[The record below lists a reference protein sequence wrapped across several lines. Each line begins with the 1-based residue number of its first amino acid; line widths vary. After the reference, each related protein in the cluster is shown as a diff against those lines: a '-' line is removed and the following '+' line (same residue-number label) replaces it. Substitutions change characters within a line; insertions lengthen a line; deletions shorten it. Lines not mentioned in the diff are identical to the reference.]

1 MKKILSICMA
11 LLLVSGLAACNI
23 AGENTSDESEEA
35 RIPVETPSRDR
46 WHEIT
51 GFPIDEELFVETL
64 DIPVLEM
71 IAGEIQSLV
80 TEIQEKERADP
91 DYVLKGRWNQD
102 FRRSEQYRAVLGLGL
117 KAVKPA
123 YYIIY
128 KSDRAGLYEYI
139 LASAVDEITGYDYS
153 VTKDTRWGN
162 SKEFLGMYNDKVKK
176 ALKSFT
182 ETMEDPKMSEAKK
195 AEQIC
200 GLGIFAVAPLLNE
213 MDKTPSA
220 LPADRLGK
228 CLWRI
233 VEDYTGVE
241 AERNLEKWRSENER
255 TYRDIIET
263 LER

>member
-11 LLLVSGLAACNI
+11 VLLVSGLAACNK

-35 RIPVETPSRDR
+35 RIPVETPSGDR

-51 GFPIDEELFVETL
+51 GFPIEEELFIENL
-64 DIPVLEM
+64 DVSVLET
-71 IAGEIQSLV
+71 IAGEIQALV
-80 TEIQEKERADP
+80 EEIGEKERADP

-153 VTKDTRWGN
+153 VTVNTRWSN

-176 ALKSFT
+176 TLKSFT
-182 ETMEDPKMSEAKK
+182 ETMEDPELIEAEK
-195 AEQIC
+195 AKQIC

-213 MDKTPSA
+213 MDKTSSA
-220 LPADRLGK
+220 LSADHLGK

-233 VEDYTGVE
+233 VEDYTGEE
-241 AERNLEKWRSENER
+241 AGKNLEKWRSENER

-263 LER
+263 LEQ